1 MTPSPH
7 ADVHLILMPYASVE
21 RPSIALGLLKALLLD
36 GGISATVRYANLSF
50 VDEVG
55 FDVLALAQRDRSDL
69 CLGDWSFSSAAFPEH
84 AGHWSAGSSSQPKP
98 EMRTTFSS
106 AFPDELKEAMALL
119 QSHAARFVKTQAE
132 QILDQNPKIVGC
144 SSTFEQQ
151 VASLALLR
159 QIKQM
164 APHVTTLLGGANC
177 EKEMGW
183 ATVREFP
190 WVDYVVSG
198 EADEIIV
205 PLCRSILEKG
215 SDIPLE
221 QIPRGALGRQHVEAG
236 TYGGPDKP
244 IPRGMAS
251 NLDGLPTPEYSDYFN
266 ALQQSSLAEAIRPG
280 LVAETSRG
288 CWWGEVSHCKFCGL
302 NGEGMTFRR
311 KSPERAL
318 SEIRELASRWNK
330 TGLEIVDNIID
341 HRYLKTLL
349 PALEAAPE
357 PFEFFYETKSNLRR
371 DQVSQMAAAG
381 IRWIQPGIESL
392 HDSLLELM
400 GKGCTATTNVQL
412 LKYARERGMRVSWG
426 LLTGFPLEK
435 DQWHEEVASWIPRL
449 EHLQPPSGCIT
460 VRFDRFSP
468 YFESQEEFG
477 LQLAP
482 YPAFSDLYPLGEEV
496 VSELAYFFVDQ
507 NNDDP
512 VAARP
517 GVRKL
522 SEAVTAWMKR
532 FQSRVRPVLSMVD
545 RGEEVEIFDTRD
557 CALTRRT
564 CLKGLEAR
572 IYRACEPAQS
582 ETSLL
587 RTLEEDGGNSPAPL
601 EIEEAI
607 HSLDERKLILR
618 VHGKILALAL
628 EGEIPSLPVPT
639 EFPGG
644 WFKTSLPT
652 RRTLEAAMDRLRDL
666 TPSPILESPDRNPL
680 ISS

>member
-1 MTPSPH
+1 MTPASN
-7 ADVHLILMPYASVE
+7 ADVQLVLMPYASVE
-21 RPSIALGLLKALLLD
+21 RPSIALGLLKALLLE

-50 VDEVG
+50 VDEIG
-55 FDVLALAQRDRSDL
+55 FDALALAQRDRSDL
-69 CLGDWSFSSAAFPEH
+69 CLGDWSFSSAAFPDH
-84 AGHWSAGSSSQPKP
+84 VGRWSAGFSSMKSP
-98 EMRTTFSS
+98 EMRATFSN
-106 AFPDELKEAMALL
+106 AFPAEFKEAMDLL
-119 QSHAARFVKTQAE
+119 QAHATRFVRAQAE
-132 QILDQNPKIVGC
+132 QILEQNPKIVGC

-159 QIKQM
+159 QIKVM
-164 APHVTTLLGGANC
+164 APRVTTLMGGANC

-205 PLCRSILEKG
+205 PLCRAILEKG
-215 SDIPLE
+215 PDVPLE
-221 QIPRGALGRQHVEAG
+221 RIPRGALGRQHVEAES
-236 TYGGPDKP
+236 YGGPDKP

-251 NLDGLPTPEYSDYFN
+251 DLDRLPTPDYSDYFD
-266 ALQQSSLAEAIRPG
+266 ALEQSSLAGSIRPG

-288 CWWGEVSHCKFCGL
+288 CWWGEVSHCTFCGL
-302 NGEGMTFRR
+302 NGEGMAFRR

-318 SEIRELASRWNK
+318 SEFKELTSRWKRN
-330 TGLEIVDNIID
+330 GLEIVDNIID

-381 IRWIQPGIESL
+381 IKWIQPGIESF

-400 GKGCTATTNVQL
+400 RKGCTAMTNVQL
-412 LKYARERGMRVSWG
+412 LKYAREHGMRVSWG
-426 LLTGFPLEK
+426 LLTGFPLEE
-435 DQWHEEVASWIPRL
+435 DQWHEEVASWLPRL

-468 YFESQEEFG
+468 YFESPEEFG
-477 LQLAP
+477 LQLVP
-482 YPAFSDLYPLGEEV
+482 YPAFSELYPLGEETV
-496 VSELAYFFVDQ
+496 AELAYFFFDR
-507 NNDDP
+507 NNVDP
-512 VAARP
+512 VAERP

-522 SEAVTAWMKR
+522 NTAVTHWMKR

-545 RGEEVEIFDTRD
+545 RGEGIEIFDTRD
-557 CALTRRT
+557 CASARRT
-564 CLKGLEAR
+564 LLVGLEAR

-582 ETSLL
+582 ETSLR
-587 RTLEEDGGNSPAPL
+587 RTLAQEGGDSPIPL
-601 EIEEAI
+601 AITEAI
-607 HSLDERKLILR
+607 DSLDERKLILR
-618 VHGKILALAL
+618 AHEKILALAL

-644 WFKTSLPT
+644 WFNISPPT
-652 RRTLEAAMDRLRDL
+652 RRTLQAAMDRLRDL
-666 TPSPILESPDRNPL
+666 VPDPSVESPDRNSS